1 MKGLVLSRFSGES
14 ITIGESIV
22 VQIIAIRGDKVRLK
36 VHAPIGVPVHRKEVF
51 EACRRRAG
59 ALGVPL
65 AQVPGFVRDVTG

>member
-1 MKGLVLSRFSGES
+1 MKGLVLSRFAGES

-22 VQIIAIRGDKVRLK
+22 VQVISIAGDKVRLK
-36 VHAPIGVPVHRKEVF
+36 VQAPVSVPVHRKEVF

-65 AQVPGFVRDVTG
+65 AKVPGFVRNVTV